1 GAGPV
6 LRRHAL
12 LRGAGD
18 PVGHPGAGALQ
29 HADPQG
35 LRPPRPRRRPRL
47 PRSRRRGVHP
57 GPAASD
63 DRPRG
68 PPGAPADRRGEARR
82 GRRPPRRCARLRFP
96 PRPGPGLLRCLRRDP
111 GRRPGP
117 RRRGLRPRD
126 RRRSPGPGPAA
137 SGAGRGGLHRPAHR
151 RAGGAGRRRA
161 GRPPPGTRGGTAV
174 VTGVPAVPGPVLLVC
189 HSTRPRGG
197 LVHTLSL
204 GEALL
209 AAGVDV
215 RLVALGDPAAGL
227 FRPTALPHT
236 IVAAP
241 PPAETLEERV
251 FQAVA
256 ALLHAQDCIAARAA
270 CRIRD
275 GHALTGPRP
284 QTVVVRTVHHVD
296 DFTTRALI
304 ECQQRA
310 VVDPDRVLV
319 VSDHWRERLAAEYG
333 VEATVV
339 RNGVDPDR
347 FGPGGPGERDV
358 FRARAGAGPG
368 TFLVLTVGGI
378 EPRKGS
384 VTLLEAMA
392 RLKAKAESNGAGLRP
407 VLAVVGGHTFFDYR
421 AYRDGAL
428 ARLPELGLVEG
439 RDILLLGTVSEAD
452 LGGWY
457 RAADAFAFPSVKE
470 GFGLV
475 VLEALAAG
483 LPVVASDIPVFAEY
497 LEDGRSA
504 LLVPPGDAGA
514 LAGALDRL
522 AGDRRLRRTLAAGGR
537 PLLDRFTWAAAA
549 RATVD
554 VYRST
559 HPFGDGTAREAAV
572 GSLP

>member
-1 GAGPV
+1 MS
-6 LRRHAL
+6 
-12 LRGAGD
+12 
-18 PVGHPGAGALQ
+18 GAGA
-29 HADPQG
+29 A
-35 LRPPRPRRRPRL
+35 
-47 PRSRRRGVHP
+47 
-57 GPAASD
+57 
-63 DRPRG
+63 
-68 PPGAPADRRGEARR
+68 
-82 GRRPPRRCARLRFP
+82 
-96 PRPGPGLLRCLRRDP
+96 
-111 GRRPGP
+111 
-117 RRRGLRPRD
+117 
-126 RRRSPGPGPAA
+126 
-137 SGAGRGGLHRPAHR
+137 
-151 RAGGAGRRRA
+151 
-161 GRPPPGTRGGTAV
+161 
-174 VTGVPAVPGPVLLVC
+174 PVLLIC

-204 GEALL
+204 GEALM
-209 AAGVDV
+209 AEGVDV

-251 FQAVA
+251 FQAVD
-256 ALLHAQDCIAARAA
+256 ALEAGLAHLLPPGPAVLHAQDCIAARAA
-270 CRIRD
+270 GRIRD

-310 VVDPDRVLV
+310 IVDPDRVLV
-319 VSDHWRERLAAEYG
+319 VSGHWRERLAAEYG

-347 FGPGGPGERDV
+347 FGAGSPGQREA
-358 FRARAGAGPG
+358 FRARAGAGPD
-368 TFLVLTVGGI
+368 TFLILTVGGI

-392 RLKAKAESNGAGLRP
+392 ALKARAESNGAGRRP

-428 ARLPELGLVEG
+428 ARLPELGLVEE
-439 RDILLLGTVSEAD
+439 RDVLLLGTVSEAD

-483 LPVVASDIPVFAEY
+483 LPVVASAIPVFAEY

-504 LLVPPGDAGA
+504 LLVPPGDAGG
-514 LAGALDRL
+514 LAGALGRL
-522 AGDRRLRRTLAAGGR
+522 AGDPGLRRQLAAGGR
-537 PLLDRFTWAAAA
+537 PLVDRFTWAASAA
-549 RATVD
+549 A
-554 VYRST
+554 
-559 HPFGDGTAREAAV
+559 HREIYAQAEVSAV
-572 GSLP
+572 GGRR